1 MLLSHK
7 TLEKL
12 REIIN
17 GDGTERYRSGPKL
30 VEFFNRLG
38 FRDTYGQGFP
48 SRWVYT
54 DEKLEQIN
62 GKPELDKCIRDTFCV
77 IDYIDDI
84 KELDRL
90 IEEFNKYLVFDKWQ
104 VIRNNDEISFK
115 RLERVIIPSSKNS
128 DEEIKESEFLD
139 KTFEIDISSLGLDS
153 IISDI
158 IDCRIKE
165 IEKCISSDAPLA
177 AVIITGSTME
187 GILLGEATSY
197 PKNFNS
203 ASSAPKD
210 KNSKVKNFQDWTLSN
225 FIDVAYEIGLIK
237 LDVKKFSHVV
247 RDFRNFIH
255 PYEQMVSR
263 FHTDKNTALICLQV
277 LKASI
282 IQIAEYRKKLQ

>member
-1 MLLSHK
+1 MYQ
-7 TLEKL
+7 
-12 REIIN
+12 
-17 GDGTERYRSGPKL
+17 RYL
-30 VEFFNRLG
+30 
-38 FRDTYGQGFP
+38 
-48 SRWVYT
+48 
-54 DEKLEQIN
+54 
-62 GKPELDKCIRDTFCV
+62 CV

-187 GILLGEATSY
+187 
-197 PKNFNS
+197 
-203 ASSAPKD
+203 
-210 KNSKVKNFQDWTLSN
+210 
-225 FIDVAYEIGLIK
+225 
-237 LDVKKFSHVV
+237 
-247 RDFRNFIH
+247 
-255 PYEQMVSR
+255 
-263 FHTDKNTALICLQV
+263 
-277 LKASI
+277 
-282 IQIAEYRKKLQ
+282 EYY